1 MKKLLALILLATLFV
16 SCSSNDDDE
25 PEQPKITSI
34 KIENL
39 GQEVYIG
46 GEYQLKV
53 THTPADLTAPAYTW
67 ESSNPDIATI
77 DNNGKLKALKEGQTT
92 IKITTSS
99 LNLTSSLTVSVLPI
113 QATSIKLDKQTN
125 EITTGESFTLTYKI
139 EPENTTNKSVSW
151 KTSDENIATVSKD
164 GLVTAVSDGDVTITV
179 SLGNLSDECKVKIK
193 PIKVSGIILDKTSIT
208 LERTEKQILTAT
220 VLPENA
226 KNKNITWSS
235 SNEKIAK
242 IDNDGNIEAISIGNA
257 IITATTKDGNFKA
270 ECAIIVKP
278 ISVKNI
284 KLFPDNLTMLVGTAS
299 VNAAL
304 TYNIQPLNADNQ
316 KISTNNSNPNIAT
329 WNAGTGV
336 VTAHNVGKTIITV
349 KTDDG
354 GHEANCTIN
363 VLDITGFV
371 DISFGSSST
380 ININGKITAKV
391 RTSVSNSSSKGIT
404 DVKIGIRSFSA
415 ASPLSF
421 TPIGNIDSYQNASF
435 DLNINSVYRPIVVCK
450 FQFEGKEYLIEKEF
464 TTN

>member
-1 MKKLLALILLATLFV
+1 MKKLLTLILLATLFV
-16 SCSSNDDDE
+16 SCSSDDDDE
-25 PEQPKITSI
+25 PEHPKITSI

-92 IKITTSS
+92 IKVTTSA

-139 EPENTTNKSVSW
+139 EPENTTNKSVFW

-220 VLPENA
+220 VLPGNA

-354 GHEANCTIN
+354 EHEASCTIN
-363 VLDITGFV
+363 VLDITSFV

-421 TPIGNIDSYQNASF
+421 TSIGNIDSYQNASF

-450 FQFEGKEYLIEKEF
+450 FLYEGKEYLIEKEF